1 MKVQGVNNNQNNLS
15 HKAYFKKNDAFM
27 TLYKKANKTEELATF
42 AQDLKT
48 LTPNHEI
55 EITNIFPL
63 ACEVCN
69 NATQK
74 IKKILILN
82 DNRDL
87 ISIISFL
94 CLFRDSDF
102 FKFDDEKT
110 DIDCLDI
117 LTKKD

>member
-1 MKVQGVNNNQNNLS
+1 MRIQSTNQNQNIA
-15 HKAYFKKNDAFM
+15 HKAYFKKNEAFM
-27 TLYKKANKTEELATF
+27 TLYKKANKTKELATF
-42 AQDLKT
+42 AKDLKT

-55 EITNIFPL
+55 EITNIFPT

-74 IKKILILN
+74 IKKILIPN

-102 FKFDDEKT
+102 FKVCTDDK
-110 DIDCLDI
+110 DVDCFDI